1 MQHKNPEYMN
11 EIIAYVDRF
20 YSQTHEYPTCSQI
33 AENTSLQRTAV
44 FNYLVAMH
52 KEGKI
57 EYDGKRI
64 VTPFIRASRSSE
76 TRPVGVVG
84 SISCGLPT
92 DAEARLE
99 QYVNLPAMIAD
110 SDHMYLLYA
119 AGDSMTGAGID
130 DGDMVLVRRQETAN
144 DGEIVVAWVEG
155 EGNTLKRLRHDGDQV
170 ILHPENPKLADIPV
184 EDLKVQ
190 GVAVWVFK
198 KVGEAKI

>member
-119 AGDSMTGAGID
+119 AGDSMIGAGID

-170 ILHPENPKLADIPV
+170 ILHPENPKLSDIPV

-198 KVGEAKI
+198 KVG

>member
-119 AGDSMTGAGID
+119 AGDSMIGAGID

-198 KVGEAKI
+198 KVG

>member
-33 AENTSLQRTAV
+33 ADNTSLQRTAV

-119 AGDSMTGAGID
+119 AGDSMIGAGID
-130 DGDMVLVRRQETAN
+130 DGDMVLVRRQETAH
-144 DGEIVVAWVEG
+144 DGEIVVAYVEG

-198 KVGEAKI
+198 KVG

>member
-64 VTPFIRASRSSE
+64 VTPFIRVSRSSE

-84 SISCGLPT
+84 CISCGLPT

-119 AGDSMTGAGID
+119 AGDSMIGAGID

>member
-11 EIIAYVDRF
+11 EIITYVDRF

-33 AENTSLQRTAV
+33 ADNTSLQRTAV

-119 AGDSMTGAGID
+119 AGDSMIGAGID

-198 KVGEAKI
+198 KVS

>member
-33 AENTSLQRTAV
+33 ADNTSLQRTAV

-119 AGDSMTGAGID
+119 AGDSMIGAGID
-130 DGDMVLVRRQETAN
+130 DGDMVLVRRQETAH
-144 DGEIVVAWVEG
+144 DGEIVVAYVEG

>member
-57 EYDGKRI
+57 EYDGKHI

-119 AGDSMTGAGID
+119 AGDSMIGAGID
-130 DGDMVLVRRQETAN
+130 DGDIVLVRRQETAN

-170 ILHPENPKLADIPV
+170 ILHPENPKLSDIPV

>member
-92 DAEARLE
+92 DEEARLE

-119 AGDSMTGAGID
+119 AGDSMIGAGID

-198 KVGEAKI
+198 KVG